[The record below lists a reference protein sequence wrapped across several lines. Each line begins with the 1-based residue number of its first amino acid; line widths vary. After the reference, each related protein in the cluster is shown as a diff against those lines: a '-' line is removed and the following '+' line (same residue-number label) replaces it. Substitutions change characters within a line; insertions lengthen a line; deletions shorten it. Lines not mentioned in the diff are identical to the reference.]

1 MVTRDEIFHFFEKHY
16 NANPEYLWEKFPD
29 YAVFRHQK
37 NEKWYALVMDV
48 PAEKFDLE
56 DDEKILV
63 LNLKS
68 PPELNGGLRER
79 DNIFEAYHMNKE
91 HWNSILLNRVDDL
104 EDIEE
109 LIEKSFELTKK

>member
-1 MVTRDEIFHFFEKHY
+1 MVNREEIFQYFEEAYDTK
-16 NANPEYLWEKFPD
+16 PEYLWDKLPD

-48 PAEKFDLE
+48 PPEKFDLE
-56 DDEKILV
+56 GDEKLVV

-79 DNIFEAYHMNKE
+79 EDIFEAYHMNKE

-104 EDIEE
+104 EDIHE